1 VRYQHVSRHGAG
13 HPVRWM
19 CSALKVSTSGYYSW
33 LRRPESTH
41 RREDRRLLTE
51 IRASFEASHR
61 TYGSPRVHKDLRA
74 LDYRCA
80 KKRVARIMRQTGLR
94 ATPRRKYRYTT
105 DSDHGLPI
113 AGNLLERRFTCQET
127 DRVWVAD
134 TTYIST
140 EEGWLYLAVLMDLCS
155 RRIVGWNTS
164 SRNDRH
170 LVLGALQQALVM
182 RQPKPGLVHH
192 SDRGSTYAAY
202 EYQTQL
208 AAVEAV
214 CSMSRKGDCWDNAV
228 AESFFAT
235 LKLDLIY
242 RETFRTRREA
252 RQAIFNYIEVFY
264 NRQRRHSYLG
274 YLSPAEYEAQNPRNR
289 TQAA

>member
-1 VRYQHVSRHGAG
+1 MRYQHVSRHAAG

-41 RREDRRLLTE
+41 RREDRRLLIE

-113 AGNLLERRFTCQET
+113 AGNLLERQFTCQET

-164 SRNDRH
+164 SRNDRN

-202 EYQTQL
+202 EYQAQL

-214 CSMSRKGDCWDNAV
+214 CSMSRKGDCYDNA
-228 AESFFAT
+228 AMESFFSSLKKERVHRRKYWDRDEAT
-235 LKLDLIY
+235 DDMK
-242 RETFRTRREA
+242 A
-252 RQAIFNYIEVFY
+252 YIEDFY
-264 NRQRRHSYLG
+264 NRRRRHSHLG
-274 YLSPAEYEAQNPRNR
+274 DISPVEYE
-289 TQAA
+289 TCLI